1 VGFGGRDRTAPTA
14 PTAWKAPDPGGP
26 RRYDRRVGKLLLLD
40 GHSLAYRAFYA
51 LPTDLATTSGTVT
64 NAVYGFT
71 SMLVKVLADE
81 KPDYIGVAFDTPRPT
96 FRNEMDVDYK
106 ANRKETPDLFR
117 SQLPLIRQ
125 VLDALEI
132 RSIEVE
138 GVEADDVIGTLARRA
153 EAEGIDVV
161 VVTGDRDAYQLVRDP
176 HVKVLYNRRGVS
188 DYVLYDEAGIIERTG
203 GVTPAQY
210 PDYAAL
216 RGDTSDNLPGVP
228 GIGEKTAAK
237 LVSTYDDLEGIY
249 DHLDDLPPRQR
260 TNLGEA
266 RDRVFLNREMSRLH
280 LDCDVGLEP
289 EDLRE
294 GAFDTEA
301 VRVLFNQLEFR
312 TLLPRLL
319 EAVGETAAAPE
330 SEALEADVEVLRD
343 VDAVATRLRD
353 LAGETAPYAVEPR
366 WAGAPGRSDLVGVAF
381 TDGAGRVT
389 YVDAALLVDAKVVDA
404 LEQLLGPTGP
414 PLVAHR
420 AKELM
425 HGIRAVDVRSLASDT
440 AVMAYLLDPGEGR
453 YLLED
458 LALRHLGLEITSPD
472 AVEGTLDLD
481 GSAEVENTGRRSV
494 AVLRLSEAL
503 HDALDKRELTDLY
516 ERFERPLVRVLAR
529 MEDAGVRIDLEF
541 LSELRHDLS
550 QQCEDLERKIH
561 AHAGEPFV
569 INSVPQLRRILFE
582 KLELTP
588 VKKTKTG
595 PSTDADSLQ
604 KMAAANA
611 HPILDDLLRYR
622 EVEKLRSTYA
632 DALPPLVQ
640 PDGRIHAT
648 FNQIATTTGRISSE
662 SPNLQ
667 NVPVRTADGREMR
680 KAFVADD
687 GCGLLTADYSQIE
700 LRVLAHLAEDP
711 GLIEAFAR
719 DADVHTTTASRVFGV
734 DEADVDAFQR
744 RFAKVVNYGLAYG
757 MEAYGLGQRLD
768 IPTEQARDILDAYFT
783 SFPKVKAYMEQ
794 TVREARNRGYTT
806 TIFGRRRQISELAS
820 DNFRI
825 RQMGERMAQNAPV
838 QGSAAD
844 IFKLAMVQLDTAL
857 DEGGFRTRMLLTVH
871 DELVLEVPFD
881 EREPVEPLVRRV
893 MENVCEL
900 KVPLRVD
907 MGFGPT
913 WADAK

>member
-1 VGFGGRDRTAPTA
+1 VS
-14 PTAWKAPDPGGP
+14 
-26 RRYDRRVGKLLLLD
+26 KLLLLD
-40 GHSLAYRAFYA
+40 GHSIAYRAFYA

-71 SMLVKVLADE
+71 SMLVKVLGDE
-81 KPDYIGVAFDTPRPT
+81 KPDHIAVSFDTPKPT
-96 FRNEMDVDYK
+96 FRNEMDADYK
-106 ANRKETPDLFR
+106 ANRKETPDLFS
-117 SQLPLIRQ
+117 SQMPLIRQ
-125 VLDALEI
+125 VLDALQIPVVEI
-132 RSIEVE
+132 E
-138 GVEADDVIGTLARRA
+138 GVEADDVIATLARNA

-161 VVTGDRDAYQLVRDP
+161 VVTGDRDTYQLVRDP

-188 DYVLYDEAGIIERTG
+188 DYVLYDEAGILERTG
-203 GVTPAQY
+203 VTPEQY

-237 LVSTYDDLEGIY
+237 LVNTYGDLEGIFE
-249 DHLDDLPPRQR
+249 HLDALPPRQR
-260 TNLGEA
+260 TNLGEW
-266 RDRVFLNREMSRLH
+266 RDRVFKNRTMSRLIT
-280 LDCDVGLEP
+280 DVDVGVEP

-294 GAFDTEA
+294 GAYDAEA

-319 EAVGETAAAPE
+319 EAIGQTAAAPE
-330 SEALEADVEVLRD
+330 VETLECDVEVVRD
-343 VDAVATRLRD
+343 AGTLATRLRD
-353 LAGETAPYAVEPR
+353 LLDGGRAYAIEPR
-366 WAGAPGRSDLVGVAF
+366 WAGAAGRSDIIGLGVADE
-381 TDGAGRVT
+381 TNRVT
-389 YVDAALLVDAKVVDA
+389 YADAELLTDPKVADA
-404 LEQLLGPTGP
+404 LGDLLGPGGP
-414 PLVAHR
+414 ALVAHR

-425 HGIRAVDVRSLASDT
+425 HGLPVDVRSLASDT

-458 LALRHLGLEITSPD
+458 LALRYLGVEITSPD
-472 AVEGTLDLD
+472 ATEGRLDFD
-481 GSAEVENTGRRSV
+481 GGLETDATGRRAL
-494 AVLRLSEAL
+494 AVLRLADVVHEAL
-503 HDALDKRELTDLY
+503 AQRELTDLY

-529 MEDAGVRIDLEF
+529 MEDAGVRIDLRF
-541 LSELRHDLS
+541 LNELRDDLS
-550 QQCEDLERKIH
+550 KQCDELERRIH

-569 INSVPQLRRILFE
+569 INSVPQLRRVLFDE
-582 KLELTP
+582 LGLTP

-595 PSTDADSLQ
+595 ASTDADSLQ
-604 KMAAANA
+604 KMAAVNA
-611 HPILDDLLRYR
+611 HPILEDLLRYR

-640 PDGRIHAT
+640 ADGRIHAT

-700 LRVLAHLAEDP
+700 LRVLAHLADDP

-734 DEADVDAFQR
+734 DESDVDAFQR

-768 IPTEQARDILDAYFT
+768 IPTDEAREILDAYFE
-783 SFPKVKAYMEQ
+783 SFPKVKAYMVE
-794 TVREARNRGYTT
+794 TVKEARRRGYTT

-844 IFKLAMVQLDTAL
+844 IFKLAMIELDAAL
-857 DEGGFRTRMLLTVH
+857 EDAGLRSRMLLTVH
-871 DELVLEVPFD
+871 DELVLEVPLE
-881 EREPVEPLVRRV
+881 ERDPVEALVRQV
-893 MENVCEL
+893 MENVTEL

-907 MGFGPT
+907 VGFGPT

>member
-1 VGFGGRDRTAPTA
+1 VS
-14 PTAWKAPDPGGP
+14 
-26 RRYDRRVGKLLLLD
+26 KLLLLD
-40 GHSLAYRAFYA
+40 GHSIAYRAFYA

-71 SMLVKVLADE
+71 SMLVKVLGDE
-81 KPDYIGVAFDTPRPT
+81 KPDYIAVSFDTAAPT
-96 FRNEMDVDYK
+96 FRNEMDADYK

-125 VLDALEI
+125 VLDALQI
-132 RSIEVE
+132 RVIEVE
-138 GVEADDVIGTLARRA
+138 GVEADDVIATLARNA

-161 VVTGDRDAYQLVRDP
+161 VVTGDRDTYQLVRDP

-188 DYVLYDEAGIIERTG
+188 DYVLYDEAGIVERTG
-203 GVTPAQY
+203 VTAAQY

-237 LVSTYDDLEGIY
+237 LISTYGDLEGIF
-249 DHLDDLPPRQR
+249 DNLDSLPPRQR
-260 TNLGEA
+260 TNLGEW
-266 RDRVFLNREMSRLH
+266 RDRVFKNRAMSRLI
-280 LDCDVGLEP
+280 CDVEVGVEP

-294 GAFDTEA
+294 GGFDAEA
-301 VRVLFNQLEFR
+301 VRILFNQLEFR

-319 EAVGETAAAPE
+319 EAVGATAAAPE
-330 SEALEADVEVLRD
+330 AETLECDVEVLHD
-343 VDAVATRLRD
+343 VGAVATRLRD
-353 LAGETAPYAVEPR
+353 LNAANQPYAVEAR
-366 WAGAPGRSDLVGVAF
+366 WAGAAGRSGVLGLAF
-381 TDGAGRVT
+381 ADESARVT
-389 YVDAALLVDAKVVDA
+389 YVHADVLRDPKVADA
-404 LEQLLGPTGP
+404 LDELMQSDGP

-420 AKELM
+420 GKELM
-425 HGIRAVDVRSLASDT
+425 HGLPVDVRSLASDT

-458 LALRHLGLEITSPD
+458 LALRYLGVEITSPD
-472 AVEGTLDLD
+472 ATEGQLDLD
-481 GSAEVENTGRRSV
+481 GGLETDATGRRAL
-494 AVLRLSEAL
+494 AVLRLATALEEAL
-503 HDALDKRELTDLY
+503 SQRELTDLY

-529 MEDAGVRIDLEF
+529 MEDAGVRVDLRF
-541 LSELRHDLS
+541 LNELREDLS
-550 QQCEDLERKIH
+550 KQCDELERRIH
-561 AHAGEPFV
+561 AHAGEAFV
-569 INSVPQLRRILFE
+569 INSVPQLRRVLFDQ
-582 KLELTP
+582 LGLMP

-595 PSTDADSLQ
+595 ASTDADSLQ
-604 KMAAANA
+604 KMAAVNA
-611 HPILDDLLRYR
+611 HPILEDLLRYR

-711 GLIEAFAR
+711 GLIDAFAR

-734 DEADVDAFQR
+734 EEADVDSFQR

-768 IPTEQARDILDAYFT
+768 IPTDEAREILDAYFA
-783 SFPKVKAYMEQ
+783 SFPKVKAYMVG
-794 TVREARNRGYTT
+794 TVKEARRRGYTT
-806 TIFGRRRQISELAS
+806 TIFGRRRQITELAS

-844 IFKLAMVQLDTAL
+844 IFKLAMIQLDTAL
-857 DEGGFRTRMLLTVH
+857 ETGGHRSRVLLTVH
-871 DELVLEVPFD
+871 DELVLEVPAE
-881 EREPVEPLVRRV
+881 EREPVGDLVRQV

-900 KVPLRVD
+900 RVPLRVD
-907 MGFGPT
+907 IGFGAT